1 MELTD
6 ELRTLL
12 RSPEAQAALKQIQA
26 EAEAE
31 ANKPPEFYVHLANG
45 EVKVM
50 APPESEA
57 SHVDGVQVVARYQ
70 VGN

>member
-1 MELTD
+1 MAVTD
-6 ELRTLL
+6 ELKALL
-12 RSPEAQAALKQIQA
+12 QSPEAVAALKEIQA

-45 EVKVM
+45 EVVTL
-50 APPESEA
+50 APPESDQ
-57 SHVDGVQVVARYQ
+57 SHVNGVQVVARYQ